1 MLRRFAAYVERHFG
15 LRQRVAALRDGRVR
29 PQIALATVWL
39 SVFAMFTLRV
49 RSFNALEQELRRPQ
63 RVESWV
69 GPGRKPSADTLGR
82 VLGKASRADLR
93 ALLTTGNR
101 RAWRAKAIHRRPGET
116 YRVLAVDG
124 HELWASRARCCAHCL
139 QREVTVNGTPVVEYY
154 HRVVVAQWVGV
165 TPPAL
170 ADFELVHPGEGE
182 VVAARRLVAR
192 VVQTY
197 GRLIDVLTA
206 DALYLEAPFIRAV
219 LDAGKHVVVVMNQEA
234 RELYQDAERLRALVP
249 AVGRVDQDGART
261 TRLWDLPDL
270 ATFTTLGRP
279 VRVVWAE
286 EQTQRRQR
294 VGGQWKERVEAHT
307 WVWVT
312 DLPRA
317 AVPAAT
323 IQRWGHDRWDLENRG
338 FNELVTLWHMDH
350 CFVHDVG
357 AVEALLLTLALAFLT
372 TYLFY
377 ERNLKP
383 AGRRHLTRLA
393 LAGRLL
399 EDLAVLAGAT
409 AWPSARAP

>member
-1 MLRRFAAYVERHFG
+1 VERHFD
-15 LRQRVAALRDGRVR
+15 LRRRVAAALRDGRVR
-29 PQIALATVWL
+29 PQIATAMVWQC
-39 SVFAMFTLRV
+39 VFAMFALRL
-49 RSFNALEQELRRPQ
+49 RSFHALEQELRRPQ
-63 RVESWV
+63 RWESWL
-69 GPGRKPSADTLGR
+69 GPGRKPSADSLGR
-82 VLGKASRADLR
+82 VLGKVALPELR
-93 ALLTTGNR
+93 EGLVRVNR
-101 RAWRAKAIHRRPGET
+101 RAWRTKMIHRRRGEL
-116 YRVLAVDG
+116 YRVVAVDG

-139 QREVTVNGTPVVEYY
+139 QRDVTVNGTTVVEYY

-165 TPPAL
+165 TPPAI
-170 ADFELVHPGEGE
+170 ADFELVHPAEGE

-192 VVQTY
+192 VMRAY
-197 GRLIDVLTA
+197 GRLIDVITA
-206 DALYLEAPFIRAV
+206 DALYLEAPFIQGV
-219 LDAGKHVVVVMNQEA
+219 LDAGKHVVVVMKQEA

-249 AVGRVDQDGART
+249 AVVRVDQDGART

-294 VGGQWKERVEAHT
+294 VGGEWQERVEAHT

-312 DLPRA
+312 DLPLA

-409 AWPSARAP
+409 AWPIARAP